1 MTLLETAHYTT
12 ETGPKYTPFDSRI
25 FVSTTLSIDEQLNRL
40 EEEIRKLKVEFDI
53 FFNGGSAKPPYDT
66 KYRVESLV
74 KRIYDTRGMTF
85 GQRFRYNSLV
95 ARFNVYKELWRRNI
109 KEREEG
115 GRERDVA
122 AFMEEQRTTA
132 PATIRCSDPD
142 SEPDK
147 VRELYDRLLLA
158 KRACGER
165 VDDVPFDRFQ
175 KMIGVQVRQIKERLH
190 CDAIEFTV
198 EIADGAVKFKARAGT

>member
-1 MTLLETAHYTT
+1 
-12 ETGPKYTPFDSRI
+12 
-25 FVSTTLSIDEQLNRL
+25 VSTTVSIDDQLNRL

-53 FFNGGSAKPPYDT
+53 YFNGGVAKPPYDT
-66 KYRVESLV
+66 KYRVEALV
-74 KRIYDTRGMTF
+74 KRIYDTRNMTF

-115 GRERDVA
+115 GREHAPLIPDEPRA
-122 AFMEEQRTTA
+122 AATA
-132 PATIRCSDPD
+132 ITCSDPD
-142 SEPDK
+142 TEPEK
-147 VRELYDRLLLA
+147 VRELYDKLLLA

-165 VDDVPFDRFQ
+165 IDEVPFDRFQ
-175 KMIGVQVRQIKERLH
+175 KMIGAQVRQIKERLH

-198 EIADGAVKFKARAGT
+198 EIADGAVKFKARAGK